1 MYGKAAAGG
10 SLAGTGLMF
19 GWKAVAAAS
28 LIWPAARSCGY
39 CRDAAP
45 PDPHA
50 L

>member
-28 LIWPAARSCGY
+28 LILAGFAILRLLPRRRAT
-39 CRDAAP
+39 
-45 PDPHA
+45 
-50 L
+50 